1 MPFHAV
7 VEFAVQGFNAPF
19 GGDQLALNVII
30 VIAEISLHF
39 DVGLI
44 IVDSLLDFILEPSDR
59 VAADVVQIFAV
70 LVLHLHRQ
78 REVKGFG
85 GVIFRKCLPIILHI
99 LSPPLS
105 PSPAA
110 GY

>member
-19 GGDQLALNVII
+19 GGDQLALNGIV

-44 IVDSLLDFILEPSDR
+44 IVDSLLDFI
-59 VAADVVQIFAV
+59 AFA
-70 LVLHLHRQ
+70 
-78 REVKGFG
+78 
-85 GVIFRKCLPIILHI
+85 P
-99 LSPPLS
+99 
-105 PSPAA
+105 
-110 GY
+110 